1 MSMMKPVESY
11 RFSLLSCLVSP
22 FILIFLLA
30 MVSCSVLEQSQ
41 NNVISKQ
48 EKSPHIPED
57 ETTCFVCHK
66 KDSVEKGKPEKILA
80 SDIEVRC
87 TSCHNS
93 LTSVHYLGI
102 NPFTDPLALQ
112 QYTSPEKILA
122 DDQASCIACHS
133 PHAAENNNRYRLT
146 KEYLRLATIA
156 RSINPH
162 RQQPMC
168 LSCHSTAPVAG
179 QPNLAKDGNINALC
193 NHCHAS
199 GFARK
204 EIHPVGIIPSKHI
217 RIPPD
222 MPLQNGLLTCETCH
236 QSSLQPGN
244 PCQSVADKKENKRF
258 LRGGKLSRSDFC
270 FLCHIEETYKRLN
283 AHLQLDEQGQI
294 KEKTC
299 LFCHATRPD
308 INILGL
314 NQVVFLVDD
323 INVPCMGCHSG
334 FEVKHPSGGNHLRE
348 PKGKILQG
356 LKTAIDRI
364 GVELPLY
371 NGKIVCATCHNPHQ
385 DGVIKINAAAAGSQ
399 RKNKLRL
406 LPGSLQCTGCHWDR

>member
-1 MSMMKPVESY
+1 MKPIESY
-11 RFSLLSCLVSP
+11 RSSILSCLFFP
-22 FILIFLLA
+22 LIFISLLA

-48 EKSPHIPED
+48 KKSPHISGD
-57 ETTCFVCHK
+57 ATTCVVCHK
-66 KDSVEKGKPEKILA
+66 EDAEENWKPEKILA
-80 SDIEVRC
+80 SYIEARC

-93 LTSVHYLGI
+93 LESVHYFGM

-112 QYTSPEKILA
+112 QYASPEKILA
-122 DDQASCIACHS
+122 EDQASCIACHS
-133 PHAAENNNRYRLT
+133 PHTAENNNRYRLT

-162 RQQPMC
+162 RQHQQPMC
-168 LSCHSTAPVAG
+168 FSCHSTAPVAG
-179 QPNLAKDGNINALC
+179 QSNLAENGNINALC
-193 NHCHAS
+193 NRCHTS

-244 PCQSVADKKENKRF
+244 PCKSVEGKKENKKF
-258 LRGGKLSRSDFC
+258 LRGGELSRRDFC
-270 FLCHIEETYKRLN
+270 FLCHTEETYKRLN
-283 AHLQLDEQGQI
+283 PHLQVDEKGKI
-294 KEKTC
+294 NEKTC
-299 LFCHATRPD
+299 LYCHATRPD
-308 INILGL
+308 IKILGL
-314 NQVVFLVDD
+314 DQVVFLVDN
-323 INVPCMGCHSG
+323 INESCMGCHPG
-334 FEVKHPSGGNHLRE
+334 FETKHPSGANHLRE
-348 PKGKILQG
+348 PKGKILEG
-356 LKTAIDRI
+356 IKTAIDRI

-385 DGVIKINAAAAGSQ
+385 DGVIQIKAAASGSQ

-406 LPGSLQCTGCHWDR
+406 LPGILQCTGCHWDK